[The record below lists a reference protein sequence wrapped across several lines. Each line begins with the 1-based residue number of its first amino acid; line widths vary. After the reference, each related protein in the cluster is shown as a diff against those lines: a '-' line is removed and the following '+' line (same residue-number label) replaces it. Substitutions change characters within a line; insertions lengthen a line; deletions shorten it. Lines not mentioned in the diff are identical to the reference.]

1 MEKPQ
6 YGKLEHFT
14 IVGGVGEGSTFL
26 NAFDS
31 ALIDAKVG
39 HYNLVR
45 VSSILPPNVKQ
56 AQEVELTPGS
66 ILPIAYGYI
75 YSAEK
80 GQRITAAVS
89 IGIPEDP
96 NSYGVIMEYSGDL
109 DEEDAREFVVNM
121 AKEAMEKRNIKIRE
135 ILYKVVTTKVNNEKA
150 CVFAGV
156 ALW

>member
-1 MEKPQ
+1 MEKAT

-14 IVGGVGEGSTFL
+14 LVGGVGEGPTFL
-26 NAFDS
+26 NAFDA
-31 ALIDAKVG
+31 ALIAANVG

-45 VSSILPPNVKQ
+45 VSSILPPNTKR
-56 AQEVELTPGS
+56 EEKILLPPGS

-75 YSAEK
+75 YSADQ

-89 IGIPEDP
+89 VAIPEDP
-96 NSYGVIMEYSGDL
+96 NSIGVIMEYSGDL
-109 DEEDAREFVVNM
+109 DEDDAREFILNM
-121 AKEAMEKRNIKIRE
+121 AKVAMEKRGIKYKE
-135 ILYKVVTTKVNNEKA
+135 ILHKVVSTKVTNSKT